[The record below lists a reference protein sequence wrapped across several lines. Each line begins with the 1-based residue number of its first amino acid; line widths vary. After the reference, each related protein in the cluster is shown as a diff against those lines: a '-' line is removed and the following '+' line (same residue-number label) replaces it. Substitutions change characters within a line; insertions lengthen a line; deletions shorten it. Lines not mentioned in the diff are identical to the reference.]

1 MTVSDALRD
10 RRSCRSFAKTPLA
23 VGTLDDL
30 VDRARRT
37 PTAGNCQGVEFL
49 TLEGADVSAY
59 WDTTLPTDRRGAF
72 PWPGLVNAPAL
83 VLAFGLPARY
93 LNRYAEP
100 DKEGSS
106 LSGSA
111 SDWPVPYWLTD
122 AAFAAMALQLLAV
135 EAGLGLLL
143 LWPLRARRSGPG
155 TVRSARRR
163 PGDRHGGSRTS
174 GASRRPGQCF
184 DAPGSATPGRGTSP
198 RYLVRR
204 RLVSPGWKP
213 VRRCQYCPTKW
224 GIEYLPE
231 D

>member
-10 RRSCRSFAKTPLA
+10 RRSCRSFATTPLA
-23 VGTLDDL
+23 AGTLDDL

-59 WDTTLPTDRRGAF
+59 WDTTLPPDRRAVF

-100 DKEGSS
+100 DKESSS

-135 EAGLGLLL
+135 EAGLGCCFFGLFEHEKAVRERFGVPDDAQAIGTVALGHPAL
-143 LWPLRARRSGPG
+143 MDGRASASTSRARRPLDE
-155 TVRSARRR
+155 VL
-163 PGDRHGGSRTS
+163 H
-174 GASRRPGQCF
+174 
-184 DAPGSATPGRGTSP
+184 RGT
-198 RYLVRR
+198 
-204 RLVSPGWKP
+204 W
-213 VRRCQYCPTKW
+213 
-224 GIEYLPE
+224 
-231 D
+231 